1 MLPCCHAAM
10 LPVTQTKRPSRKLSV
25 LLLFLPCFFLVRV
38 LSACLPVL
46 HVMPVFADAAGVL
59 RLGAPPG
66 GGGPAQPGGAAAG
79 AGEARGIRPAP
90 DVSWCCAFTWRAVF
104 CALCTLLPGS
114 RCLSLTG
121 RKQRWVSTAP
131 FVFGLAADSV
141 DVRFYSSS
149 LARVVKFSRA
159 ARKTA
164 AGKYHVQYT
173 GVLLCPRFRASCPL
187 PLLRENTK

>member
-1 MLPCCHAAM
+1 
-10 LPVTQTKRPSRKLSV
+10 
-25 LLLFLPCFFLVRV
+25 
-38 LSACLPVL
+38 
-46 HVMPVFADAAGVL
+46 MPVFADAAGVL

-90 DVSWCCAFTWRAVF
+90 DVSWCWAFNWRAVF
-104 CALCTLLPGS
+104 CALHS

-121 RKQRWVSTAP
+121 RKRRWGSTAP

-141 DVRFYSSS
+141 DVRFYTSSP
-149 LARVVKFSRA
+149 ARVVQFSRA

-173 GVLLCPRFRASCPL
+173 GVLLCPRVRASYPI
-187 PLLRENTK
+187 PLLRDNTKCVPPTKCSAGSCSCLVLAGVLWRRGSGSTDRSTPSSRPS